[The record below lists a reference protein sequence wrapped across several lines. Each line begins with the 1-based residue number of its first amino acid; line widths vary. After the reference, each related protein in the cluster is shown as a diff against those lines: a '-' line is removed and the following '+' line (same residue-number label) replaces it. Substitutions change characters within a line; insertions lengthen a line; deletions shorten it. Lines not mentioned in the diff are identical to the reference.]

1 MTETAEAIKIQRGL
15 KGVYFERS
23 PCTFIDGKA
32 GELRYRGYSI
42 HDLAEQSSFEETAFL
57 LLHGELPDRQQLVSL
72 DAELKAARK
81 LPPAVLDIIRAIKP
95 AHPMDVLRTAAS
107 ALSVF
112 DPDTADNSREATLR
126 KAARLTSQVPMIV
139 AAHSRIRDGREPLAP
154 DQTLGHAA
162 NLLWMLTGRK
172 PSADAAQLIDRD
184 LIVHAEHG
192 SNASSFAARV
202 VIGTEANLHAA
213 IVAAIAALSGP
224 AHGGAA
230 EDVMKMAEEI
240 GDPSRA
246 AAYVKD
252 KRGAGVPITG
262 FGHRVYRAE
271 DPRARHMRAGVERLS
286 KEMGQPKWFDILQ
299 AVVVA
304 MAPYARH
311 GVNVN
316 VDFYSGVVYHLLG
329 IKRDLFVPIF
339 AVGRVPGWAVQVLEQ
354 LENNILLR
362 PLTLYN
368 GPDARAYV
376 PIERR

>member
-15 KGVYFERS
+15 KGVYFDRS

-42 HDLAEQSSFEETAFL
+42 HDLAEHSSFEETAWL
-57 LLHGELPDRQQLVSL
+57 LLNGELPSKQQLAGF
-72 DAELKAARK
+72 DADLKAARK
-81 LPPAVLDIIRAIKP
+81 LPAQILDIILAVKA

-107 ALSVF
+107 ALSAF
-112 DPDTADNSREATLR
+112 DPETADNSREATLR
-126 KAARLTSQVPMIV
+126 KAVRLTSQVPMIV
-139 AAHSRIRDGREPLAP
+139 AAHSRMREGQEPVPA
-154 DQTLGHAA
+154 DQALSHAA
-162 NLLWMLTGRK
+162 NLLWMSTGKK
-172 PSADAAQLIDRD
+172 PSADAALLIDRD
-184 LIVHAEHG
+184 LILHAEHG

-213 IVAAIAALSGP
+213 IVAAIATLSGP

-246 AAYVKD
+246 ADYVKERR
-252 KRGAGVPITG
+252 KGGIAVTG

-286 KEMGQPKWFDILQ
+286 KEIGQPKWFEILQ
-299 AVVVA
+299 AVVAA
-304 MAPYARH
+304 MVPYARH

-339 AVGRVPGWAVQVLEQ
+339 AIGRVPGWVVQALEQ

-376 PIERR
+376 PMDRR